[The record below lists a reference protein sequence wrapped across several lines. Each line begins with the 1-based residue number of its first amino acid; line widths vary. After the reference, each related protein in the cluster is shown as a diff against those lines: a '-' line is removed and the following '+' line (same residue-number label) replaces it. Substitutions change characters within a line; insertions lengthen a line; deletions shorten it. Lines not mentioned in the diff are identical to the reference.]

1 MKLGSI
7 YFAGFSVLLLISA
20 LCGAAYGAEPDR
32 VYISEVNVS
41 RNAAYDD
48 NGDYAPYIEIYN
60 SSDLS
65 MNLKGWGL
73 SDDKDSPYKY
83 SFPKASLPP
92 GKAMIVWLNRD
103 PDDERICL
111 PDYNP
116 RDIHTKSI
124 SVSAGSVCLL
134 TDARRQC
141 LSEVT
146 IPDDIPQGKS
156 YATCLSHAGDY
167 SAAKPTPYCVTEDFD
182 PPEPEIALP
191 EPLYSPAG
199 GGYEEGTE
207 ISIESGGIKPQGG
220 KPLGDKSVATGSGGK
235 IYYTLDGSVPDET
248 SAVYETPILLRNR
261 SGEENNYSS
270 IAGIS
275 LDNPYL
281 PEYKVDKCTVLKS
294 VVIEGGKRSPVKTET
309 YFTGLDDKAYD
320 DIPTVSITMD
330 PADLFDKEQGIYV
343 LGRVYDTQMEKYGE
357 ADPGEDAN
365 YAKSG
370 KGWEREAKI
379 EYFSPELEKLFE
391 QNIGIRIHGGYSTAY
406 NQKSFNLYAKDE
418 NGNDSTF
425 CYDVYNDAAGNG
437 ICNKLVL
444 RSGGEI
450 EMYVTKMRD
459 VLLQSFMDGRDAGIQ
474 RAVPCNVFLNGEYWG
489 MYNLQEAVSDCY
501 VEEHYGT
508 DKGNA
513 LIVKNWEPNKAG
525 EEHIGDY
532 YDMMGFI
539 QDNDMAEE
547 DNYEYAKELIDIKS
561 CIDFYAAEIY
571 FANADQYSNVA
582 AWRAIEPQDE
592 GYNDGRWRWLLY
604 DFDESAGLITRLN
617 PADADSFMYGHW
629 GSTPLNGDPFF
640 SSLMRNEEFRTEFIN
655 TFSELAEDNF
665 SYEKTSK
672 KLNDM
677 ADIYRRSVIKSH
689 NRFKGDM
696 KAPGYEPDEGYE
708 PPYDTDDFERDI
720 EVIDDFLRDRAGYI
734 LEYMKQDIGVK

>member
-7 YFAGFSVLLLISA
+7 YFAGFSVLLLIGA

-41 RNAAYDD
+41 KTAAYDD

-92 GKAMIVWLNRD
+92 GKTVIVWLNRD
-103 PDDERICL
+103 PDDERISL
-111 PDYNP
+111 PDYVP

-124 SVSAGSVCLL
+124 TVSAGSVCLL
-134 TDARRQC
+134 TDARRQR
-141 LSEVT
+141 LSEVV

-156 YATCLSHAGDY
+156 YATCLRHAGKYAVAEPD
-167 SAAKPTPYCVTEDFD
+167 PYRVREDFA
-182 PPEPEIALP
+182 PPEPEVSLP
-191 EPLYSPAG
+191 EPRYSLAG
-199 GGYEEGTE
+199 GCYAEGTE
-207 ISIESGGIKPQGG
+207 ISIESAGD
-220 KPLGDKSVATGSGGK
+220 KPLGDMPQEGGSSGK

-248 SAVYETPILLRNR
+248 SAVYDGPIILRNR
-261 SGEENNYSS
+261 SDEENIYSS
-270 IAGIS
+270 ISGIS
-275 LDNPYL
+275 LDDPYM
-281 PEYKVDKCTVLKS
+281 PDYRVDKCTVLKS
-294 VVIEGGKRSPVKTET
+294 VVIEDGKRSPVKTET
-309 YFTGLDDKAYD
+309 YFVGLQDKAYD
-320 DIPTVSITMD
+320 DMPAVSITMD
-330 PADLFDKEQGIYV
+330 PKDLFDKDRGIYV
-343 LGRVYDTQMEKYGE
+343 LGKVYDTQLEKYGE

-365 YAKSG
+365 YAMSG
-370 KGWEREAKI
+370 KGWERGAKI
-379 EYFSPELEKLFE
+379 EYFSPEKKKLFE

-406 NQKSFNLYAKDE
+406 NQKSFNLYARDE

-425 CYDVYNDAAGNG
+425 RYDVYNDTEGNG

-459 VLLQSFMDGRDAGIQ
+459 VLLQSFMDESDVGIQ

-508 DKGNA
+508 GKGNA

-532 YDMMGFI
+532 YDMMSFI

-582 AWRAIEPQDE
+582 AWRAIEPEDE

-604 DFDESAGLITRLN
+604 DLDESAGLITRLN
-617 PADADSFMYGHW
+617 PAEADSFMYGHW
-629 GSTPLNGDPFF
+629 GSAPLNGDPFF
-640 SSLMRNEEFRTEFIN
+640 SSLMRNEEFRTEFID
-655 TFSELAEDNF
+655 TFTELAENNF
-665 SYEKTSK
+665 SYENTSK
-672 KLNDM
+672 RLNDM

-689 NRFKGDM
+689 NRFKGDI

-708 PPYDTDDFERDI
+708 PPYNEEDFERDI
-720 EVIDDFLRDRAGYI
+720 EVIDDFLRERAGFI
-734 LEYMKQDIGVK
+734 LEYMKQDIGTK